1 MRNYIESKLKQE
13 NEELTIGCYDKI
25 IDTFSKRSVNRII
38 ENAID
43 WEHTDIAITNK
54 GTRYIVE
61 ISTVDNEKD
70 FKVKTASEY
79 KNLYGREA

>member
-1 MRNYIESKLKQE
+1 MRNYIQSKLKQE
-13 NEELTIGCYDKI
+13 NEELEIGCYDKI

-43 WEHTDIAITNK
+43 LEHTDIAVTSKNK
-54 GTRYIVE
+54 KYIVE

-70 FKVKTASEY
+70 FKVKTPNEY
-79 KNLYGREA
+79 KNLYGREI

>member
-13 NEELTIGCYDKI
+13 NEELQIGCYDKI

-43 WEHTDIAITNK
+43 LEHTDIAVTNK

-79 KNLYGREA
+79 KNLYGREI